1 MSRASY
7 ARARRRKDTPQEA
20 KLRPALEKVAKKVY
34 KTASPVV
41 KKVVNT
47 GNLGKDFKDPD
58 PAAYKKGTMPVV
70 NRAVSAVGS
79 GMQKYL
85 KTTQSIAD
93 KLKPALMK
101 LPKPPQR
108 HRRPAPR
115 IRKRMEK

>member
-7 ARARRRKDTPQEA
+7 ARSRRKPQTPQEA
-20 KLRPALEKVAKKVY
+20 KLRPALEKIAKKVY

-58 PAAYKKGTMPVV
+58 TAAYKKGTMPVV

-79 GMQKYL
+79 GLQKYI
-85 KTTQSIAD
+85 KGTNAIAD
-93 KLKPALMK
+93 KLKPILDK
-101 LPKPPQR
+101 LPKGK
-108 HRRPAPR
+108 RRVSPR
-115 IRKRMEK
+115 ARMRMQK